1 LASLSTLLGE
11 SILKGRIEMTH
22 PMFMDDY
29 EKAIR
34 QPINV
39 PCHRISGMKTPEDN
53 YGAFIGM
60 APGAPY

>member
-1 LASLSTLLGE
+1 
-11 SILKGRIEMTH
+11 MTH